1 MDKHVCPWYLGYLLA
16 SPLRRLFLNPEKI
29 LSTYVKEGMA
39 VLEVG
44 PGMGFFTLRLA
55 KLVGE
60 TGQIICVDVQEKML
74 KNLRKRV
81 DNAGLLWRI
90 ETRLCADSSLQI
102 DDLKS
107 KIDFVLAFAVVHEV
121 PGAKKLFTEIFNS
134 LKSGGVLLVSEPA
147 GHVSK
152 EEFDI
157 TLSIAQSVGFQ
168 ILDYLKINRSHS
180 VTMKRV

>member
-81 DNAGLLWRI
+81 DNAGLLW
-90 ETRLCADSSLQI
+90 
-102 DDLKS
+102 KS
-107 KIDFVLAFAVVHEV
+107 KLAYVQIRRF
-121 PGAKKLFTEIFNS
+121 KSMTLNQKLILFWHLQSCTKFRVRKNFS
-134 LKSGGVLLVSEPA
+134 LK
-147 GHVSK
+147 
-152 EEFDI
+152 F
-157 TLSIAQSVGFQ
+157 SIH
-168 ILDYLKINRSHS
+168 LKAEVYS
-180 VTMKRV
+180 

>member
-1 MDKHVCPWYLGYLLA
+1 MDKHVCPWYIGYLLV

-29 LSTYVKEGMA
+29 LSPYVRSGMT

-44 PGMGFFTLRLA
+44 PGMGFFTLPLA

-90 ETRLCADSSLQI
+90 ETRLCVDSALQI
-102 DDLKS
+102 DDLKE

-121 PGAKKLFTEIFNS
+121 PDAKKLFTEIFNT
-134 LKSGGVLLVSEPA
+134 LKNGGVLLFSEPV
-147 GHVSK
+147 GHVTR

-168 ILDYLKINRSHS
+168 ILDSLKINRSHS